1 MDDNSAPVKQRFFK
15 RRMHRAQFFLQN
27 LLFPLGWRR
36 IGVYEWRSRMIDVRV
51 HSSRHLETKITYPI
65 SEHTSYDRD
74 VNYYIFTPA
83 QLHVSAG
90 FISDEA
96 MLRKFQA
103 HARYSSPEITLDEL
117 LDKGNR
123 TSPLV
128 LLESYTQQR
137 VERSGDVADTIF
149 MHELQ
154 TLSNSFR
161 HESGIILSECREL
174 AKENKLDELRGL
186 LQDWYKETGYAM
198 ERFRAL
204 LKMMRVHY
212 PTGNRM
218 VTAFEWADE
227 AISLVVESTSLE
239 MYLSLEPLFGELQ
252 ESAYNLLRHSRAELG
267 YRREQKYESVV
278 SKGNRYS
285 TEAVAYRSGVLKK
298 WTQSVLYLTPVHSKA
313 PQRVAGVLA
322 GTAAAIAMTFA
333 TLAAIF
339 AETFFLKNS
348 MQWALL
354 VILAYVFKDR
364 IKEGLRA
371 LFSRVVPRLLA
382 DQISSFISP
391 RTGKRLSRTKVV
403 IHIKKASDM
412 PPEIQDKRLE
422 DGNPFQDMLPQEDV
436 VHYTRF
442 VKIFKTEK
450 DRTIGPWINAITVIT
465 RIRIDDWLKEMDD
478 PNDVMYVA
486 SGDGDFEQQNSD
498 RVYHV
503 HLVITETSKKQ
514 NINDIHHYRII
525 MNKKG
530 ILRMETLDRPQ

>member
-1 MDDNSAPVKQRFFK
+1 
-15 RRMHRAQFFLQN
+15 
-27 LLFPLGWRR
+27 
-36 IGVYEWRSRMIDVRV
+36 MIDVRI

-65 SEHTSYDRD
+65 PEHTSYDRD

-83 QLHVSAG
+83 QLNVCSE
-90 FISDEA
+90 FISNPA

-128 LLESYTQQR
+128 LLETYARQR
-137 VERSGDVADTIF
+137 IHGSSEVSDTILI
-149 MHELQ
+149 HELQ

-161 HESGIILSECREL
+161 HESGMILDECREL
-174 AKENKLDELRGL
+174 TGAKRVDELRSL
-186 LQDWYKETGYAM
+186 LQDWCKETSEGLGRLRELLTMM
-198 ERFRAL
+198 EA
-204 LKMMRVHY
+204 HY
-212 PTGNRM
+212 PEGNRM

-252 ESAYNLLRHSRAELG
+252 ETAYALLRHSRDELT
-267 YRREQKYESVV
+267 YRRRRSYDSVV
-278 SKGNRYS
+278 SKENRYS
-285 TEAVAYRSGVLKK
+285 SEAVAYRSGVLKK

-313 PQRVAGVLA
+313 PQRVGGILA

-339 AETFFLKNS
+339 AERFFLKNS

-371 LFSRVVPRLLA
+371 FFSRVVPRLLA

-391 RTGKRLSRTKVV
+391 RTGKRLSRTKVLMR
-403 IHIKKASDM
+403 INKASEM
-412 PPEIQDKRLE
+412 PPHIQRARLE
-422 DGNPFQDMLPQEDV
+422 QGNPFQYMLPEEDV

-442 VKIFKTEK
+442 VKIYKTEK

-478 PNDVMYVA
+478 PNDIMYV
-486 SGDGDFEQQNSD
+486 SSDEKDFEQQNSE
-498 RVYHV
+498 RVYHL
-503 HLVITETSKKQ
+503 HLVITESSRKQ
-514 NINDIHHYRII
+514 NIDEISHYRVI
-525 MNKKG
+525 MNKTG
-530 ILRMETLDRPQ
+530 ILRLEKVAPQARSN